1 MQLIMVTAVKESA
14 EDITRIFRSSGIEAY
29 STTDIAG
36 FRKHPELHHTDEWF
50 GTGDPAFD
58 SVLFFSFTAPA
69 AAEKALQQIR
79 EWNNTN
85 TAGFPIRA
93 FLLPVTQS
101 I

>member
-14 EDITRIFRSSGIEAY
+14 EVIDRIFKSCGIEAY
-29 STTDIAG
+29 STTDIVG
-36 FRKHPELHHTDEWF
+36 FRKHPEQHLTNEWF
-50 GTGDPAFD
+50 GAGDPAFE

-69 AAEKALQQIR
+69 SAEKALQQIR